1 MEPTSIH
8 SVSVRPPKGRFRA
21 ALRRLVPTG
30 EPGPWER
37 YLDSVEPPLAGRP
50 RVHRFAAPPL
60 LGPPDAPVRPL
71 VVWIDGDPGRAAA
84 TKAALASGS
93 VAPAAIVEGSL
104 PDALAQTRAG
114 HVMLVHAGDRPA
126 ANAVERLGQA
136 IALAPDAAVI
146 TCDHDRLSTEGARHA
161 PHFAPGPSPDRW
173 LACDDSGPLLV
184 IERERAASQCSTLS
198 TAPAWRH
205 QLALALAGPGGEGHA
220 HVPLILCHQT
230 PAPPTEQLDTEAVA
244 AVLAGWDA
252 GARVERA
259 QRARRVR
266 RPPAQEPT
274 VEVIVCFRDRPQ
286 LLTRAAA
293 SVLSETDYERLTLAL
308 VDNGSQLPETAAAVD
323 RLARDARVRVL
334 RDDRPFNFAGLN
346 NAAARTSRADVIVF
360 LNNDTEVLD
369 GEWISALLE
378 EALRPEVGAVAP
390 LLLYPDG
397 SVQHAGAAIGLHG
410 YAGHPFAGLRPDQ
423 PTPFG
428 MPAYG
433 TRNWLAVTAACM
445 MVQRAKF
452 LAVSGFDD
460 RFVVAGNDVD
470 LCLRLTSAGY
480 RSLCVPHVSL
490 LHDESQ
496 SRGAH
501 IDPGDFAASERSYG
515 AFRTVGDPFYSPSL
529 TLRATDCALRAPDE
543 ELP

>member
-114 HVMLVHAGDRPA
+114 HVMLVQAGDRPA

-220 HVPLILCHQT
+220 HVPLIL
-230 PAPPTEQLDTEAVA
+230 
-244 AVLAGWDA
+244 
-252 GARVERA
+252 
-259 QRARRVR
+259 
-266 RPPAQEPT
+266 
-274 VEVIVCFRDRPQ
+274 
-286 LLTRAAA
+286 
-293 SVLSETDYERLTLAL
+293 
-308 VDNGSQLPETAAAVD
+308 
-323 RLARDARVRVL
+323 
-334 RDDRPFNFAGLN
+334 
-346 NAAARTSRADVIVF
+346 
-360 LNNDTEVLD
+360 
-369 GEWISALLE
+369 
-378 EALRPEVGAVAP
+378 
-390 LLLYPDG
+390 
-397 SVQHAGAAIGLHG
+397 
-410 YAGHPFAGLRPDQ
+410 
-423 PTPFG
+423 
-428 MPAYG
+428 
-433 TRNWLAVTAACM
+433 
-445 MVQRAKF
+445 
-452 LAVSGFDD
+452 
-460 RFVVAGNDVD
+460 
-470 LCLRLTSAGY
+470 
-480 RSLCVPHVSL
+480 
-490 LHDESQ
+490 
-496 SRGAH
+496 
-501 IDPGDFAASERSYG
+501 
-515 AFRTVGDPFYSPSL
+515 
-529 TLRATDCALRAPDE
+529 
-543 ELP
+543 